1 MSTRKS
7 PAAPTGAKITTA
19 DIEAAERDRIT
30 TASLK
35 LQQAMT
41 RPPAMTAEQA
51 EAAALFDRLAA
62 RPTAEEVASRLD
74 ADRRRDV
81 ERRNA
86 VGAEANR
93 AWADTLRRSG
103 YNGFTGGQR

>member
-35 LQQAMT
+35 LQQAMAA
-41 RPPAMTAEQA
+41 PPPMTAEQERTA
-51 EAAALFDRLAA
+51 RLFDRLER
-62 RPTAEEVASRLD
+62 RPTSEELASAQVQARLADVA
-74 ADRRRDV
+74 
-81 ERRNA
+81 RRNA
-86 VGAEANR
+86 DGADACR
-93 AWADTLRRSG
+93 AYADRMRASG
-103 YNGFTGGQR
+103 YRGWTGGER